1 MNTGTDVLRSTAHLK
16 RDGWLVSSQPRQF
29 ECDVRLRS
37 KLSQRSD
44 SREETAT
51 LFLFHQMFLRQISSL
66 AASHAP
72 SSCPLTPAP
81 FSLCLCPSATPPP
94 PLSANFQRCRRGH
107 SEGRTLPGGE
117 RLVGRGYTRRTT
129 LGCFF
134 FFFAAKCL
142 REAESASVFFL
153 VGGFGANRP
162 RTTLREPGGEP
173 TSTWRTR
180 STTRDGSSS
189 TSSAKVSASV
199 CAGEG

>member
-1 MNTGTDVLRSTAHLK
+1 MQRKAA
-16 RDGWLVSSQPRQF
+16 F
-29 ECDVRLRS
+29 

-44 SREETAT
+44 SHEETVTRYFSSFYFTKCFYARY
-51 LFLFHQMFLRQISSL
+51 HRSLRVMLRHSSTNTP
-66 AASHAP
+66 HP
-72 SSCPLTPAP
+72 SLSVCVPLP
-81 FSLCLCPSATPPP
+81 PPP

-107 SEGRTLPGGE
+107 SEGRTLQGGE
-117 RLVGRGYTRRTT
+117 RLVGRGYTQRTT
-129 LGCFF
+129 LG

-142 REAESASVFFL
+142 REAELSFFG
-153 VGGFGANRP
+153 GGFGANRP